1 MRILTFFAIA
11 GLAVAET
18 VEPDC
23 FEKETVVAGGHD
35 ITQFDIA
42 ADGRIVFLELAGAVK
57 VHDPATRLAIPAGE
71 LKTLAQADAGA
82 LGLAL
87 ARDFLTTG
95 HVFLYY
101 SPDVMPRV
109 MRLARVTLRE
119 GKIDP
124 ALTKTLLEVPLE
136 PDEGPSHCGGGLWMH
151 TDGTLL
157 IGTGDNSP
165 PQDVPAIHPV
175 ETKRD
180 SRRSAGNSQD
190 LRGKILRIK
199 PNVEGGYSIPAGN
212 MFADAAQGR
221 AEVFAMGVRNPFR
234 VAADPQTG
242 WITWGEVGGNVKV
255 EFGLGPEGYDE
266 INVARAPGF
275 FGWPFCSGPNAPW
288 RMFDPKSNKPAGE
301 PYDPAHII
309 NDSPANTGLRAL
321 PPAQLP
327 VVYYPCTA
335 SEQWPFVG
343 TGGRSVTGGV
353 FFRSTSKSELRLP
366 DSMDGALFFGEWM
379 RNWVAVARLKDDGS
393 LASAERFLPDLSFA
407 KPSDFKIGP
416 DGALYVAEMGDKW
429 SGNTD
434 SRITRVVY
442 RRGNRAPV
450 AKAAASVSS
459 GGLPLRVVFSAA
471 GSRDPD
477 KGDALRFA
485 WDFGGGKSGTG
496 AETEHTFTEPGVWPV
511 TLTVTDGQGLSS
523 TAMLNVAA
531 GNEAPRVTFTEPLDG
546 SFFEWGKPVAWRVSA
561 SDKEDGALPPEK
573 VLVQMEQRDRLAA
586 NDDGSAWPGLAVM
599 RRTTCF
605 ACHSATEKSAG
616 PPYTEVAR
624 RYAADS
630 AARPVLAAKILS
642 GGTGVWGA
650 LPMPPHPQHT
660 AAEAAQ
666 MVDWIL
672 SLSGK
677 RTETLPPGLSG
688 TATVKNE
695 KRLWNRP
702 ANGVLLLTASAADN
716 GAAGVPAQRGESSI
730 VLRTRQQ
737 RACFF
742 DRAHR
747 AVSQDNLD
755 QGGQVARISAG
766 GWISFDRVRLDEVSG
781 LRVQCWPQGGGPLT
795 LSVRIAAEGPALGS
809 VELPPGPAT
818 GRGTEAVIPLIAKS
832 SGLHD
837 LMLTV
842 SGNSGGLVDVMRVEF
857 LP

>member
-11 GLAVAET
+11 GIAVAET
-18 VEPDC
+18 VEPGR
-23 FEKETVVAGGHD
+23 FEKETVVAGGQD
-35 ITQFDIA
+35 ITQFAIA
-42 ADGRIVFLELAGAVK
+42 ADGRIVFLERAGAVK
-57 VHDPATRLAIPAGE
+57 VHDPATRLTSRAGE
-71 LKTLAQADAGA
+71 VQALVKADAGA

-87 ARDFLTTG
+87 ARDFQTTG
-95 HVFLYY
+95 QVFLYY
-101 SPDVMPRV
+101 TPDAMPRV

-119 GKIDP
+119 GTIDP
-124 ALTKTLLEVPLE
+124 ALTRTLLEVPLE
-136 PDEGPSHCGGGLWMH
+136 PDDGPSHCGGGLWMH
-151 TDGTLL
+151 PDGTLL

-165 PQDVPAIHPV
+165 PQNVPAIHPV

-199 PNVEGGYSIPAGN
+199 PDGEGGYRIPAGN
-212 MFADAAQGR
+212 LFTDAAQGR
-221 AEVFAMGVRNPFR
+221 PEVFAMGARNPFR

-242 WITWGEVGGNVKV
+242 WITWGDVGGNVKV
-255 EFGLGPEGYDE
+255 EFGLGPEGHDE

-275 FGWPFCSGPNAPW
+275 FGWPFCTGPNEPW
-288 RMFDPKSNKPAGE
+288 RRFDPQTNQPAGE
-301 PYDPAHII
+301 PYDPAHIL

-321 PPAQLP
+321 PPAQP
-327 VVYYPCTA
+327 AVIYYSCTA

-353 FFRSTSKSELRLP
+353 FFRSTSKSDLRLP
-366 DSMDGALFFGEWM
+366 DSMDGALIFGEWM
-379 RNWVAVARLKDDGS
+379 RNWVAIARLQDDGT
-393 LASAERFLPDLSFA
+393 LASAERFLQELSFA
-407 KPSDFKIGP
+407 KPSDFKVGP
-416 DGALYVAEMGDKW
+416 DGALYIAEMGDRW

-434 SRITRVVY
+434 SRITRIVY

-450 AKAAASVSS
+450 AKAAASVNS
-459 GGLPLRVVFSAA
+459 GGLPLRVEFSAA

-477 KGDALRFA
+477 PSDALRFA
-485 WDFGGGKSGTG
+485 WDFGGGKSATG
-496 AETEHTFTEPGVWPV
+496 AETEHTFTAPDVWPV
-511 TLTVTDGQGLSS
+511 TLTVTDSQGLSS
-523 TAMLNVAA
+523 TAVLNVAA

-546 SFFEWGKPVAWRVSA
+546 SFFEWGKPIAWRVSA
-561 SDKEDGALPPEK
+561 SDKEDGVLPPEK
-573 VLVQMEQRDRLAA
+573 LLVQLEQRDRLAA
-586 NDDGSAWPGLAVM
+586 NDDSSAWPGLALM

-624 RYAADS
+624 RYAADG
-630 AARPVLAAKILS
+630 AARPRLAAKILS
-642 GGTGVWGA
+642 GGTGGWGA

-660 AAEAAQ
+660 AGEAAQ

-672 SLSGK
+672 SLAGK
-677 RTETLPPGLSG
+677 RTETLPPGSSG
-688 TATVKNE
+688 TATLKDE
-695 KRLWNRP
+695 KRPWGRP
-702 ANGVLLLTASAADN
+702 ANGVLLLTASATDN
-716 GAAGVPAQRGESSI
+716 GAGGVPAQRGESSA

-742 DRAHR
+742 DRAQR

-781 LRVQCWPQGGGPLT
+781 LRVQCWPQGSGPLT
-795 LSVRIAAEGPALGS
+795 LRVRTAPDGPVLGS

-818 GRGTEAVIPLIAKS
+818 GTGTEAVIPFPAKAT
-832 SGLHD
+832 GLHD
-837 LMLTV
+837 LLLTV
-842 SGNSGGLVDVMRVEF
+842 SGSSGALADVMRVEF
-857 LP
+857 LR